1 MHSICPKSLLSP
13 PWSIFITQIF
23 GIHQCLHALDVN
35 FYLTGFDILEN
46 VVPFISGEE
55 DKMQSE
61 AQKILGSFN
70 DEITGFTNQKLPIS
84 TACNRV
90 MVLDGHT
97 SCVSLRFKKRP
108 PPDVDQIKDAMR
120 TYVSDAQRLGCPS
133 APKAS
138 IVVMEEPDRPQPRLD
153 RDTDRGFAVSVGRV
167 REDPSKVWDLLFVG
181 LSHNTIIG
189 AAGASILNAEAAVIK
204 GWA

>member
-1 MHSICPKSLLSP
+1 M
-13 PWSIFITQIF
+13 
-23 GIHQCLHALDVN
+23 
-35 FYLTGFDILEN
+35 EN

-61 AQKILGSFN
+61 AQKILGSIN
-70 DEITGFTNQKLPIS
+70 DEVTGFTNLQLPIS

-97 SCVSLRFKKRP
+97 SCVSLKFKKRP
-108 PPDVDQIKDAMR
+108 PPDVDQVKDAMR
-120 TYVSDAQRLGCPS
+120 TYVSDAQRLKCPS

-138 IVVMEEPDRPQPRLD
+138 IVVMEELDRPQPRLD

-167 REDPSKVWDLLFVG
+167 REDPSKVWDFLFVG

>member
-1 MHSICPKSLLSP
+1 M
-13 PWSIFITQIF
+13 
-23 GIHQCLHALDVN
+23 
-35 FYLTGFDILEN
+35 TGFDILEN

-61 AQKILGSFN
+61 AQKILGSVN
-70 DEITGFTNQKLPIS
+70 NEITGFTHLQLPIS

-108 PPDVDQIKDAMR
+108 PPDVEQVKAAM
-120 TYVSDAQRLGCPS
+120 TSYVSDAQRMGCPS
-133 APKAS
+133 APKTS

-153 RDTDRGFAVSVGRV
+153 RDTDRGYAVSVGRV
-167 REDPSKVWDLLFVG
+167 REDPSKVFDLLFVG

-189 AAGASILNAEAAVIK
+189 ASGASILNAEAAVIK